1 MIDGMLAGLSLVLSW
16 PTFGYLLLG
25 VFIGLWVGAVP
36 GLGGVVGLV
45 LLLPFTFSME
55 PVPAFAL
62 LMGLYAVTST
72 SDTISA
78 ILLGIPGSVASQAT
92 ILDGYPL
99 AKKGQAARAFGAAY
113 TVSAIGGVF
122 GAVLMAVS
130 LPFILPVIFAFG
142 IPEFLLL
149 GLLGLTMV
157 GVLSGDHIAKGLT
170 VALFGLLLTTVG
182 YAEATGVPRFHLQF
196 AYLLDGIPII
206 PIALGLFGIPELLEM
221 AVKNTSISRVEMSDD
236 GRGGLLRGIK
246 DVFHHRW
253 LTLRASLIGTYV
265 GILPG
270 LGGAIVD
277 WIAYGHAV
285 QSAADKSMFGKGD
298 IRGVIAPEAANNASR
313 AGALIPT
320 VAFGIPGSL
329 GAAILLSAL
338 VIKGLQPGPDMLT
351 VNLDLTFSMIWD
363 IAIAN
368 VLAAGLLML
377 LSRQIAKVAFLP
389 AHYVVP
395 GVMVVLL
402 MGAWVAT
409 SSMGDWWTCLAMGA
423 LGYAMKQG
431 GWPRPP
437 LILALVLGTLIEN
450 NFQLT
455 IQLHDGFSWMYQR
468 PIVVVIEVAIVVTI
482 FLAARGITRPKP
494 VKVKNT
500 DNADNG
506 GLSQSLMSCILAVA
520 MLSVFVWAYAAA
532 ANFADAATSRF
543 PATLLML
550 AIPLALLVLVQ
561 DARAS
566 VRHVK
571 AAGGPAL
578 AVAAASREWDL
589 SASMKFLGYL
599 LALLATTYVA
609 GQLVALPLFVG
620 LYARRW
626 GNFSWTV
633 SLAYAAI
640 SLVVVWGL
648 YSRIM
653 NLPLHPSLI
662 FG

>member
-25 VFIGLWVGAVP
+25 VFIGMWVGAVP

-45 LLLPFTFSME
+45 LLLPFTFSMD

-99 AKKGQAARAFGAAY
+99 AKKGHAGRAFGAAY
-113 TVSAIGGVF
+113 TVSALGGVF
-122 GAVLMAVS
+122 GALLMAVS

-142 IPEFLLL
+142 IPEFLML

-157 GVLSGDHIAKGLT
+157 GVLSGDSIAKGLT
-170 VALFGLLLTTVG
+170 VGLFGLLLTTVG
-182 YAEATGVPRFHLQF
+182 YAEATGVPRFHLQTE
-196 AYLLDGIPII
+196 YLLDGIPII

-221 AVKNTSISRVEMSDD
+221 AVKNTSISRVEMADD

-253 LTLRASLIGTYV
+253 LTLRSSLIGTYV

-285 QSAADKSMFGKGD
+285 QSARDKSKFGKGD

-351 VNLDLTFSMIWD
+351 VNLGLTFSMIWD

-368 VLAAGLLML
+368 VVAAGLLML

-409 SSMGDWWTCLAMGA
+409 SSMGDWWTCLAMGV

-455 IQLHDGFSWMYQR
+455 TQLHDGFSWMYQR
-468 PIVVVIEVAIVVTI
+468 PIVLGIEIAIAVTI
-482 FLAARGITRPKP
+482 FLAARGVTRPKSVQTKTAEDHDP
-494 VKVKNT
+494 
-500 DNADNG
+500 
-506 GLSQSLMSCILAVA
+506 SQSLMSFVLAVIL
-520 MLSVFVWAYAAA
+520 LSVFAWAYVTATS
-532 ANFADAATSRF
+532 FEDAATAQF
-543 PATLLML
+543 PVTVLML
-550 AIPLALLVLVQ
+550 AIPLALLVLIQ
-561 DARAS
+561 DTRACFRGIKES
-566 VRHVK
+566 
-571 AAGGPAL
+571 GGSAQ
-578 AVAAASREWDL
+578 AISAASEKWDL
-589 SASMKFLGYL
+589 PASMRFFGYL
-599 LALLATTYVA
+599 LAMLATTYVA
-609 GQLVALPLFVG
+609 GQLVSLPLFVAI
-620 LYARRW
+620 YARRW
-626 GNFSWTV
+626 GKFSWAI
-633 SLAYAAI
+633 SLTYAAI
-640 SLVVVWGL
+640 SLAVTWGL
-648 YSRIM
+648 YARIM
-653 NLPLHPSLI
+653 NLHLYPSLL

>member
-25 VFIGLWVGAVP
+25 VFIGMWVGAVP

-45 LLLPFTFSME
+45 LLLPFTFSMD

-99 AKKGQAARAFGAAY
+99 AKKGHAGRAFGAAY
-113 TVSAIGGVF
+113 TVSALGGVF
-122 GAVLMAVS
+122 GALLMAAS

-142 IPEFLLL
+142 IPEFLML

-157 GVLSGDHIAKGLT
+157 GVLSGNSIAKGLT
-170 VALFGLLLTTVG
+170 VGLFGLLLTTVG
-182 YAEATGVPRFHLQF
+182 YAEATGVPRFHLQTE
-196 AYLLDGIPII
+196 YLLDGIPII

-221 AVKNTSISRVEMSDD
+221 AVKNTSISRVDMSDD

-246 DVFHHRW
+246 DVLHHRW
-253 LTLRASLIGTYV
+253 LTLRSSLIGTYV

-285 QSAADKSMFGKGD
+285 QSAQDKSKFGKGD

-351 VNLDLTFSMIWD
+351 VNLGLTFSMIWD

-368 VLAAGLLML
+368 VVAAGLLML

-409 SSMGDWWTCLAMGA
+409 SSMGDWWTCLAMGV

-455 IQLHDGFSWMYQR
+455 MQLYDGLSWMYDR
-468 PIVVVIEVAIVVTI
+468 PIVVGIEIAIAVTI
-482 FLAARGITRPKP
+482 FLAARGVTRPKS
-494 VKVKNT
+494 VQVTK
-500 DNADNG
+500 ADDG
-506 GLSQSLMSCILAVA
+506 GSSEALMSFVLAVVL
-520 MLSVFVWAYAAA
+520 LSVFVWAYVTATG
-532 ANFADAATSRF
+532 FEDAATGQF
-543 PATLLML
+543 PVTVLMP
-550 AIPLALLVLVQ
+550 AIPLALLVLAQ
-561 DARAS
+561 DTRACFRGIKES
-566 VRHVK
+566 
-571 AAGGPAL
+571 GGSAL
-578 AVAAASREWDL
+578 AIAAASKQWDL
-589 SASMKFLGYL
+589 PDSTRFFGYL
-599 LALLATTYVA
+599 LAMLATTYVA
-609 GQLVALPLFVG
+609 GQLVSLPLFVA

-626 GNFSWTV
+626 GQFSWAI

-640 SLVVVWGL
+640 SLIVIWGL
-648 YSRIM
+648 YATVM
-653 NLPLHPSLI
+653 NLHLYPSLL
-662 FG
+662 FD

>member
-1 MIDGMLAGLSLVLSW
+1 MLAGLALVLSW

-25 VFIGLWVGAVP
+25 VFIGMWVGAVP

-45 LLLPFTFSME
+45 LLLPFTFSMD

-99 AKKGQAARAFGAAY
+99 AKKGQAGRAFGAAY
-113 TVSAIGGVF
+113 TVSAFGGVF
-122 GAVLMAVS
+122 GALLMAAS

-142 IPEFLLL
+142 IPEFLML

-157 GVLSGDHIAKGLT
+157 GVLSGSAVSKGLI
-170 VALFGLLLTTVG
+170 VGLLGLLLTTVG
-182 YAEATGVPRFHLQF
+182 YAEATGVPRFSLHTE
-196 AYLLDGIPII
+196 YLLDGIPII

-221 AVKNTSISRVEMSDD
+221 AVKNTSISRVEMADER
-236 GRGGLLRGIK
+236 RGGMLRGIK
-246 DVFHHRW
+246 DVLKHRW
-253 LTLRASLIGTYV
+253 LALRSAIVGTYV
-265 GILPG
+265 GVLPG
-270 LGGAIVD
+270 LGGSIVD

-285 QSAADKSMFGKGD
+285 QSAKDKSKFGKGD

-351 VNLDLTFSMIWD
+351 VNLGLTFSMIWD

-368 VLAAGLLML
+368 ILAAGLLML
-377 LSRQIAKVAFLP
+377 LSRQIAKIAFLP
-389 AHYVVP
+389 AHSVVP

-409 SSMGDWWTCLAMGA
+409 SSMGDWWTCLAMA
-423 LGYAMKQG
+423 VLGYVMKQG
-431 GWPRPP
+431 GWPRSP

-455 IQLHDGFSWMYQR
+455 MQLHDGFSWMYQR
-468 PIVVVIEVAIVVTI
+468 PIVVIIEVAILATI
-482 FLAARGITRPKP
+482 VLAARGLTRPKS
-494 VKVKNT
+494 VRARKTKDKDV
-500 DNADNG
+500 G
-506 GLSQSLMSCILAVA
+506 SSQSLMSFLLAAILLA
-520 MLSVFVWAYAAA
+520 VFVWAFFIAKG
-532 ANFADAATSRF
+532 FEDAATGQF
-543 PATLLML
+543 PLAVLTL
-550 AIPLALLVLVQ
+550 AIPLALFVLIR
-561 DARAS
+561 DTRACYS
-566 VRHVK
+566 GIRH
-571 AAGGPAL
+571 AGGTAK
-578 AVAAASREWDL
+578 AIAAASQDWEL
-589 SASMKFLGYL
+589 PASMRFFAYL
-599 LALLATTYVA
+599 LAMLATTYIA
-609 GQLVALPLFVG
+609 GQLVSLPLFVA

-626 GNFSWTV
+626 GNFSWTM
-633 SLAYAAI
+633 SLLYAAA
-640 SLVVVWGL
+640 SLLLVWGL
-648 YSRIM
+648 YAQIM
-653 NLPLHPSLI
+653 NLHLYPSLL
-662 FG
+662 FD

>member
-1 MIDGMLAGLSLVLSW
+1 MIDGMLAGLSLVLAW
-16 PTFGYLLLG
+16 PTFGYLMLG
-25 VFIGLWVGAVP
+25 VFIGMWVGAVP

-45 LLLPFTFSME
+45 LLLPFTFSMD

-99 AKKGQAARAFGAAY
+99 AKKGQAGRAFGAAY

-122 GAVLMAVS
+122 GALVMAVS
-130 LPFILPVIFAFG
+130 LPFILPIIFAFG

-157 GVLSGDHIAKGLT
+157 GVLSGDAVAKGLT

-182 YAEATGVPRFHLQF
+182 YAEATGVPRFTLQTE
-196 AYLLDGIPII
+196 YLLDGIPII

-221 AVKNTSISRVEMSDD
+221 AVKNTSISRVEISDD
-236 GRGGLLRGIK
+236 NRGGLLRGIK

-253 LTLRASLIGTYV
+253 LALRSSLIGCYV
-265 GILPG
+265 GVLPG

-277 WIAYGHAV
+277 WIAYGHAM
-285 QSAADKSMFGKGD
+285 QSAKDKSKFGKGD

-320 VAFGIPGSL
+320 IAFGIPGSL

-338 VIKGLQPGPDMLT
+338 VVKGLQPGPDMLT
-351 VNLDLTFSMIWD
+351 VNLGLTFSMIWD

-368 VLAAGLLML
+368 ILAAGLLML
-377 LSRQIAKVAFLP
+377 LSRQIAKIAFLP

-409 SSMGDWWTCLAMGA
+409 GGMGDWWVCFAMGV

-455 IQLHDGFSWMYQR
+455 MQLYDGFSWMYQR
-468 PIVVVIEVAIVVTI
+468 PIVVCIEIAIAATI
-482 FLAARGITRPKP
+482 FFAARGMTRPKS
-494 VKVKNT
+494 VRAKKADVET
-500 DNADNG
+500 DP
-506 GLSQSLMSCILAVA
+506 SQTLMSSF
-520 MLSVFVWAYAAA
+520 LSVLLLLVFVWAYAVATRYE
-532 ANFADAATSRF
+532 NAATGEF
-543 PATLLML
+543 PMAVLLV
-550 AIPLALLVLVQ
+550 AIPLTLLVLIK
-561 DARAS
+561 DLRACGAGVGAS
-566 VRHVK
+566 GGVAPATK
-571 AAGGPAL
+571 AASQRWA
-578 AVAAASREWDL
+578 L
-589 SASMKFLGYL
+589 SASGAFFAYL
-599 LALLATTYVA
+599 LALLLTTYFV
-609 GQLVALPLFVG
+609 GQLVALPLFVAA
-620 LYARRW
+620 YARRW

-633 SLAYAAI
+633 SLIYAAG
-640 SLVVVWGL
+640 SLLVTWGL
-648 YSRIM
+648 YAKIM
-653 NLPLHPSLI
+653 NLNFYPSLL

>member
-16 PTFGYLLLG
+16 PTFGFLLLG

-45 LLLPFTFSME
+45 LLLPFTYSMD

-99 AKKGQAARAFGAAY
+99 AKKGQAERAFGAAY

-130 LPFILPVIFAFG
+130 LPFILPLIFAFG
-142 IPEFLLL
+142 IPEFLML

-157 GVLSGDHIAKGLT
+157 GVLSGDAIAKGLT
-170 VALFGLLLTTVG
+170 VGLLGLLLTAVG
-182 YAEATGVPRFHLQF
+182 YAEATGVPRFHLHTE
-196 AYLLDGIPII
+196 YLLDGIPII
-206 PIALGLFGIPELLEM
+206 PIALGLFGLPELLEM
-221 AVKNTSISRVEMSDD
+221 AVKNTSISRVEITDES
-236 GRGGLLRGIK
+236 RGGMMRGIR
-246 DVFHHRW
+246 DVFRHRW
-253 LTLRASLIGTYV
+253 LTLRSALIGTYI

-285 QSAADKSMFGKGD
+285 QSAKDKSMFGKGD

-351 VNLDLTFSMIWD
+351 VNLSLTFSMIWD

-368 VLAAGLLML
+368 ILAAGLLML

-389 AHYVVP
+389 AHTVVP
-395 GVMVVLL
+395 GVVVVLL

-409 SSMGDWWTCLAMGA
+409 SSMGDWWTCIAMGV

-455 IQLHDGFSWMYQR
+455 MQLHDGLSWMYQR
-468 PIVVVIEVAIVVTI
+468 PIVLGIEVAIVATI
-482 FLAARGITRPKP
+482 VLAARGITRPKS
-494 VKVKNT
+494 VQAKK
-500 DNADNG
+500 ADVIG
-506 GLSQSLMSCILAVA
+506 APQSLMSFVLAVSL
-520 MLSVFVWAYAAA
+520 LSVFVWAYVATTD
-532 ANFADAATSRF
+532 FDDAATAQF
-543 PATLLML
+543 PMTLLML
-550 AIPLALLVLVQ
+550 AIPLALLILVQ
-561 DARAS
+561 DTCACFKLINTAGGSARAI
-566 VRHVK
+566 
-571 AAGGPAL
+571 
-578 AVAAASREWDL
+578 AAAKQAWDL
-589 SASMKFLGYL
+589 SASARFFGYL
-599 LALLATTYVA
+599 LAMLATTYVA
-609 GQLVALPLFVG
+609 GQLVSLPLFVAV
-620 LYARRW
+620 YARRW
-626 GNFSWTV
+626 GKFSWTV
-633 SLAYAAI
+633 SLAYAAACF
-640 SLVVVWGL
+640 LVVWGL
-648 YSRIM
+648 YVEVM
-653 NLPLHPSLI
+653 QLHLYPSLL

>member
-25 VFIGLWVGAVP
+25 VFIGMWVGAVP

-45 LLLPFTFSME
+45 LLLPFTFSMD

-99 AKKGQAARAFGAAY
+99 AKKGHAGRAFGAAY
-113 TVSAIGGVF
+113 TVSALGGVF
-122 GAVLMAVS
+122 GALLMAAS

-142 IPEFLLL
+142 IPEFLML

-157 GVLSGDHIAKGLT
+157 GVLSGNHIAKGLT
-170 VALFGLLLTTVG
+170 VGLLGLLLTTVG
-182 YAEATGVPRFHLQF
+182 YAEATGVPRFHLQTE
-196 AYLLDGIPII
+196 YLLDGIPII

-221 AVKNTSISRVEMSDD
+221 AVKNTSISRVEASDD

-253 LTLRASLIGTYV
+253 LALRASLIGTYV

-285 QSAADKSMFGKGD
+285 QSAQDKSKFGKGD

-351 VNLDLTFSMIWD
+351 VNLALTFSMIWD

-395 GVMVVLL
+395 GVMVVLF

-455 IQLHDGFSWMYQR
+455 MQLHDGLSWMYQR

-482 FLAARGITRPKP
+482 FLAARGITRPKSAQAS
-494 VKVKNT
+494 KS
-500 DNADNG
+500 DG
-506 GLSQSLMSCILAVA
+506 SGLPQSLMSFI
-520 MLSVFVWAYAAA
+520 LSVTILSLFVWAYV
-532 ANFADAATSRF
+532 AATDFRD
-543 PATLLML
+543 PATSQFPVTLLLL
-550 AIPLALLVLVQ
+550 AIPLALLVLAQ
-561 DARAS
+561 DTRACFRGIKES
-566 VRHVK
+566 
-571 AAGGPAL
+571 GGFAL
-578 AVAAASREWDL
+578 AISAASEKWDL
-589 SASMKFLGYL
+589 PASAKFFGYV
-599 LALLATTYVA
+599 LAMLATTYVA
-609 GQLVALPLFVG
+609 GQLVSLPLFVAI
-620 LYARRW
+620 YARRW
-626 GNFSWTV
+626 GKFSWAI
-633 SLAYAAI
+633 SLTYAAI
-640 SLVVVWGL
+640 SLAVTWGL
-648 YSRIM
+648 YARIM
-653 NLPLHPSLI
+653 NLHLHPSLL

>member
-1 MIDGMLAGLSLVLSW
+1 MLAGLALVLSW

-25 VFIGLWVGAVP
+25 VFIGMWIGAVP

-45 LLLPFTFSME
+45 LLLPFTFSMD

-99 AKKGQAARAFGAAY
+99 AKKGQAGRAFGAAY
-113 TVSAIGGVF
+113 TVSAFGGVF
-122 GAVLMAVS
+122 GALLMAAS

-142 IPEFLLL
+142 IPEFLML

-157 GVLSGDHIAKGLT
+157 GVLSGSAVSKGLI
-170 VALFGLLLTTVG
+170 VGLLGLLLTTVG
-182 YAEATGVPRFHLQF
+182 YAEATGVPRFSLHTE
-196 AYLLDGIPII
+196 YLLDGIPII

-221 AVKNTSISRVEMSDD
+221 AVKNTSISRVEMADE
-236 GRGGLLRGIK
+236 RHGGMLRGIK
-246 DVFHHRW
+246 DVLKHRW
-253 LTLRASLIGTYV
+253 LALRSAIVGTYV
-265 GILPG
+265 GVLPG
-270 LGGAIVD
+270 LGGSIVD

-285 QSAADKSMFGKGD
+285 QSAKDKSKFGKGD

-351 VNLDLTFSMIWD
+351 VNLGLTFSMIWD

-368 VLAAGLLML
+368 ILAAGLLML
-377 LSRQIAKVAFLP
+377 LSRQIAKIAFLP
-389 AHYVVP
+389 AHSVVP

-409 SSMGDWWTCLAMGA
+409 SSMGDWWTCLAMA
-423 LGYAMKQG
+423 VLGYVMKQG
-431 GWPRPP
+431 GWPRSP

-455 IQLHDGFSWMYQR
+455 MQLHDGFSWMYQR
-468 PIVVVIEVAIVVTI
+468 PIVVIIEVAILATI
-482 FLAARGITRPKP
+482 VLAARGLTRPKS
-494 VKVKNT
+494 VRARKTKDKDV
-500 DNADNG
+500 G
-506 GLSQSLMSCILAVA
+506 SSQSLMSFLLAAVLLA
-520 MLSVFVWAYAAA
+520 VFVWAFFIAKG
-532 ANFADAATSRF
+532 FEDAATGQF
-543 PATLLML
+543 PLAVLTL
-550 AIPLALLVLVQ
+550 AIPLALFVLIR
-561 DARAS
+561 DTRACYS
-566 VRHVK
+566 GIRH
-571 AAGGPAL
+571 AGGTAK
-578 AVAAASREWDL
+578 AIAAASQDWEL
-589 SASMKFLGYL
+589 PASMRFFAYL
-599 LALLATTYVA
+599 LAMLATTYIA
-609 GQLVALPLFVG
+609 GQLVSLPLFVA

-626 GNFSWTV
+626 GNFSWTR
-633 SLAYAAI
+633 SLLYAAA
-640 SLVVVWGL
+640 SLLLVWGL
-648 YSRIM
+648 YAQIM
-653 NLPLHPSLI
+653 NLHLYPSLL
-662 FG
+662 FD

>member
-25 VFIGLWVGAVP
+25 VFIGMWVGAVP

-45 LLLPFTFSME
+45 LLLPFTFSMD

-99 AKKGQAARAFGAAY
+99 AKKGHAGRAFGAAY
-113 TVSAIGGVF
+113 TVSALGGVF
-122 GAVLMAVS
+122 GALLMAVS

-157 GVLSGDHIAKGLT
+157 GVLSGNNIAKGLT
-170 VALFGLLLTTVG
+170 VGLLGLLLTTVG
-182 YAEATGVPRFHLQF
+182 YAEATGVPRFHLQTE
-196 AYLLDGIPII
+196 YLLDGIPII

-221 AVKNTSISRVEMSDD
+221 AVKNTSISRVEMSED

-246 DVFHHRW
+246 DVFRHRW

-285 QSAADKSMFGKGD
+285 QSAPDKSMFGKGD

-351 VNLDLTFSMIWD
+351 VNLGLTFSMIWD

-455 IQLHDGFSWMYQR
+455 MQLHDGFSWMYQR
-468 PIVVVIEVAIVVTI
+468 PIVLVIEIAIVVTI
-482 FLAARGITRPKP
+482 FLAARGITRPKSAQ
-494 VKVKNT
+494 VKK
-500 DNADNG
+500 ADDG
-506 GLSQSLMSCILAVA
+506 DLSQSLMSLILAVI

-532 ANFADAATSRF
+532 TDFEDAATSEF
-543 PATLLML
+543 PVTLLML
-550 AIPLALLVLVQ
+550 AIPLALLVLGQ
-561 DARAS
+561 DVRAS
-566 VRHVK
+566 FQKVK
-571 AAGGPAL
+571 ACGGTAS
-578 AVAAASREWDL
+578 AIAAASQVWDL
-589 SASMKFLGYL
+589 RLSTKFLGYL
-599 LALLATTYVA
+599 LAILLITYIA

-620 LYARRW
+620 IYARRW
-626 GNFSWTV
+626 GEFSWVV
-633 SLAYAAI
+633 SLSYAAV
-640 SLVVVWGL
+640 SLLVVWGL
-648 YSRIM
+648 YARIM
-653 NLPLHPSLI
+653 NLHLYPSLL